1 MRITNLVLTAL
12 LLTAATTGTA
22 GAALS
27 PAAEG
32 VSIEFSESDSPSNLQ
47 LMQALDETNQSGLN
61 ESVLRQHARS
71 ALPAK
76 TPMAGNYGH
85 EGAEMA
91 LIVGD
96 HDSTGFNARYPAR
109 RGADPESTSLAAATG
124 GTHSVGSGEISGAS
138 APIVAASSGSPVL
151 ANSPIIPLS
160 TSPAPGQQNVPLPPT
175 AILFASALFGLPVTR
190 RLGMFGQ

>member
-27 PAAEG
+27 AAAEG

-47 LMQALDETNQSGLN
+47 FMQALDESTQSGLN

-91 LIVGD
+91 LIIGD
-96 HDSTGFNARYPAR
+96 HDSTGYNARYPAR
-109 RGADPESTSLAAATG
+109 RVADQEPTSLAAAAG
-124 GTHSVGSGEISGAS
+124 GTHFVGSGEVSGAS

-151 ANSPIIPLS
+151 ANSLPASGPL
-160 TSPAPGQQNVPLPPT
+160 PAPGQQNVPLPPA